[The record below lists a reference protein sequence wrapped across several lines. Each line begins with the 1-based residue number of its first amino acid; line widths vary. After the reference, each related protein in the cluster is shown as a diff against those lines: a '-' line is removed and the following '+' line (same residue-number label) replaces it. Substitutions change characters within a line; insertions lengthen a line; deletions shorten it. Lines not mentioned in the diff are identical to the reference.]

1 MDFLANKQFFS
12 KLHSK
17 RNSWTHISI
26 PICFWMLLMCFVVL
40 PVLTKDTDA
49 QLLSGQRRNETIA
62 TGPSSDQ
69 GLLSII
75 RNPGTLTANLSSVA
89 ERMLGGIEE
98 KIDARLQAIKAR
110 LDEIAAVAKPAIIAA
125 AAGVLALAALI
136 VAFIILHWYDRFRQG
151 RRHRKV
157 LSDLYGHIHQELKE
171 NGDLLH
177 KKSSSG
183 TNPDINDDD
192 NNNNHPNQQYL
203 PAELSNNAL
212 KAAISAPFFWDLS
225 PNVQHGILKL
235 DVAINKYN
243 RVLMRTIDLRESI
256 VLGKIDEQFSNKVLR
271 GYNTITE
278 DNARETI
285 DLSTELRN
293 LMEEEGKTARG
304 KRR

>member
-1 MDFLANKQFFS
+1 
-12 KLHSK
+12 
-17 RNSWTHISI
+17 
-26 PICFWMLLMCFVVL
+26 
-40 PVLTKDTDA
+40 
-49 QLLSGQRRNETIA
+49 
-62 TGPSSDQ
+62 
-69 GLLSII
+69 
-75 RNPGTLTANLSSVA
+75 
-89 ERMLGGIEE
+89 
-98 KIDARLQAIKAR
+98 
-110 LDEIAAVAKPAIIAA
+110 
-125 AAGVLALAALI
+125 
-136 VAFIILHWYDRFRQG
+136 
-151 RRHRKV
+151 
-157 LSDLYGHIHQELKE
+157 LYGHIHQELKE

-177 KKSSSG
+177 KKSSPG

-256 VLGKIDEQFSNKVLR
+256 ALGKIDEQFAHKVLR
-271 GYNTITE
+271 RYNTITE

-293 LMEEEGKTARG
+293 LMEEEAKTARG

>member
-12 KLHSK
+12 KSK

-125 AAGVLALAALI
+125 AAGVVALAALI

-212 KAAISAPFFWDLS
+212 KASSSYTNP
-225 PNVQHGILKL
+225 Q
-235 DVAINKYN
+235 
-243 RVLMRTIDLRESI
+243 
-256 VLGKIDEQFSNKVLR
+256 
-271 GYNTITE
+271 YNTILVPHDGSEMSDKALTHAIYLSNMSGVLE
-278 DNARETI
+278 YIHNIDSSAVLAGSKEGGLLVDWRE
-285 DLSTELRN
+285 
-293 LMEEEGKTARG
+293 K
-304 KRR
+304 